1 MKKDNQEIVGDNI
14 PLEESQHQKLTKWKN
29 EPTIAD
35 LKGDFERAEE
45 VQKMHIAKV
54 EEWND
59 LISVKG
65 AAKPKARTG
74 RSSYQP
80 QLIRRQNEWRY
91 SALTEP
97 FHSNED
103 LIRVEP
109 VTFEDYEGAKQN
121 TLLINY
127 QYRTKIDRIKFIDD
141 VVRATVDEGTC
152 IVRVGWKRETEMVEE
167 EFPVWNFYPIQDEES
182 MAMLEQAA
190 MYKQEN
196 PRGFDEDTPED
207 IKEAVSFTEESGT
220 PVKAVQVGTEKRQV
234 EKVLENYPTVDVM
247 DLRNVY
253 IDPTCRSNL
262 DDALFVI
269 NTYEVNQA
277 ELLKNRDL
285 YKNLDKINWRGDSA
299 NDADFLADSDFKN
312 FEDPMRRKKV
322 AYDYWGYYDIHD
334 NGTLEPVL
342 ITWIDNVII
351 RAVDNPYPD
360 GKPPFVIMNYMPV
373 KRKIYG
379 EPDAELLKDNQALA
393 GAMHRSAIDI
403 IARSA
408 NAQTAVFK
416 GALDGVNRIR
426 FENEENFEVNPNGHP
441 TGGIIN
447 LIAPEI
453 PGSLMNMME
462 LNNFETEALTGVKS
476 FSGGLSGD
484 AYGKVATNTRGMLDA
499 ASKREMAILR
509 RIAAGIKNVSNK
521 LIAMNMAFLS
531 KEETVRVTNNE
542 YVTVTKEDIKGNFDL
557 IVDISTAE
565 VDEAKSNDLGF
576 LLQTIGNT
584 VDPSLTQVVLAEII
598 ELKKMPRIAHI
609 VRTFQKEPSPEEQ
622 EMMQI
627 EMELKRKELEKLQAD
642 IDLANAK
649 AMEAMAKANSTEVGT
664 NKVLDG
670 SSHQEAMAKTQA
682 QAEANRALEADKAS
696 YARQS
701 KLDDKILGLGKGE
714 GKSMPKKAPIE
725 IPDTPAEREQY
736 KKDNPIFNL
745 GSSKF
750 DPEQDPALNP
760 AMNRL

>member
-1 MKKDNQEIVGDNI
+1 
-14 PLEESQHQKLTKWKN
+14 
-29 EPTIAD
+29 
-35 LKGDFERAEE
+35 
-45 VQKMHIAKV
+45 
-54 EEWND
+54 
-59 LISVKG
+59 
-65 AAKPKARTG
+65 
-74 RSSYQP
+74 
-80 QLIRRQNEWRY
+80 
-91 SALTEP
+91 
-97 FHSNED
+97 
-103 LIRVEP
+103 
-109 VTFEDYEGAKQN
+109 
-121 TLLINY
+121 
-127 QYRTKIDRIKFIDD
+127 
-141 VVRATVDEGTC
+141 
-152 IVRVGWKRETEMVEE
+152 
-167 EFPVWNFYPIQDEES
+167 
-182 MAMLEQAA
+182 ML
-190 MYKQEN
+190 
-196 PRGFDEDTPED
+196 F
-207 IKEAVSFTEESGT
+207 
-220 PVKAVQVGTEKRQV
+220 
-234 EKVLENYPTVDVM
+234 
-247 DLRNVY
+247 
-253 IDPTCRSNL
+253 RSNL

-299 NDADFLADSDFKN
+299 NDADFLADSDFRN

-447 LIAPEI
+447 LVAPEI

-542 YVTVTKEDIKGNFDL
+542 YVTVTKEDIK
-557 IVDISTAE
+557 E
-565 VDEAKSNDLGF
+565 
-576 LLQTIGNT
+576 IG
-584 VDPSLTQVVLAEII
+584 
-598 ELKKMPRIAHI
+598 RAH
-609 VRTFQKEPSPEEQ
+609 V
-622 EMMQI
+622 
-627 EMELKRKELEKLQAD
+627 
-642 IDLANAK
+642 
-649 AMEAMAKANSTEVGT
+649 
-664 NKVLDG
+664 
-670 SSHQEAMAKTQA
+670 
-682 QAEANRALEADKAS
+682 
-696 YARQS
+696 
-701 KLDDKILGLGKGE
+701 
-714 GKSMPKKAPIE
+714 
-725 IPDTPAEREQY
+725 
-736 KKDNPIFNL
+736 
-745 GSSKF
+745 
-750 DPEQDPALNP
+750 
-760 AMNRL
+760 